1 MRKDK
6 DDMEKLL
13 LRAKKDAN
21 KFFSSFP
28 YANFNKD
35 VHYNLE
41 KGRKPIPIKSLNY
54 KLCLKYSVLGIC
66 FLLFLIGAIYKYNK
80 NSFVRDKMV
89 SMGEPVSQQM
99 LKFEEENIYQ
109 WLHFFK
115 INKPYQKDNN
125 LLAVIWSPINN
136 GDFEMVYSSM
146 FENSSRPLPV
156 HIIGFPEN
164 RSSIIIISSKN
175 DEGKYI
181 HYRIISYKDNR
192 FLTYFE
198 QNYVAG
204 GKIEVVDG
212 AIKETRLVPNN
223 YVEKNDDQDM
233 SKIVTYYIPYQSDKW
248 GNITLPLEKL
258 NMNKGEHIAIIGDE
272 SVPIEI
278 SDSKLLLSWDRES
291 SLVRLNNDIKHLYAG
306 NSGNEYIYIK
316 PVNGGISKRIFINVI
331 DGDETEKEK

>member
-41 KGRKPIPIKSLNY
+41 KGRKRIPIKSLNY

-248 GNITLPLEKL
+248 
-258 NMNKGEHIAIIGDE
+258 
-272 SVPIEI
+272 EI
-278 SDSKLLLSWDRES
+278 LHYL
-291 SLVRLNNDIKHLYAG
+291 
-306 NSGNEYIYIK
+306 
-316 PVNGGISKRIFINVI
+316 
-331 DGDETEKEK
+331 